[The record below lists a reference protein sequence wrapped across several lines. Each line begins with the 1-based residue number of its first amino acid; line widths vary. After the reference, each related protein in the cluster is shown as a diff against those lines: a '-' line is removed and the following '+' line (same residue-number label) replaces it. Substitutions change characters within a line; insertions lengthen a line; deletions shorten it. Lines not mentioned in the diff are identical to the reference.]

1 MYSNPVQD
9 FYCIRIKP
17 NSDYFISANVLGN
30 VLEGVVSSNTTY
42 TSISGSSGGL
52 YSCAYSR
59 DSTYF
64 AVAGDDS
71 HIYMF
76 NATSRA
82 NTI

>member
-1 MYSNPVQD
+1 M
-9 FYCIRIKP
+9 
-17 NSDYFISANVLGN
+17 NSSTNAYN
-30 VLEGVVSSNTTY
+30 
-42 TSISGSSGGL
+42 SISGSSGGL
-52 YSCAYSR
+52 YSCAYAR